1 MPSVTVN
8 GRPGRR
14 SGHGPVA
21 RRGRG
26 TENNGPVPLALGI
39 DIGST
44 NTKVVLVDVPDAAAT
59 DRTPRDVAALS
70 APTPHEARAL
80 VATVARLIRGVL
92 SDSTEPPVAVG
103 VTSMAETG
111 VPLAADGEPLTHLLR
126 WDGHSAAEDA
136 ATLARVHGRQ
146 ALFAATGVRPSAK
159 VPLATWARLRRTE
172 PDVHRRMAYWAGT
185 ADLVALALTGELV
198 TDHTLAGRTMAYRLP
213 GAGEP
218 LAEAFDA
225 ALLDAVGLRP
235 GQLPRVVPADAVA
248 GRVASG
254 RGPGVGWADVAR
266 GLADVLPTG
275 TPVVVAG
282 HDHAVGCWAA
292 GTRAPGDRAD
302 SVGTA
307 EAVLTILDHAPEPD
321 AVAAAGMSWVRPVSG
336 RHDALLAGTSSAGAM
351 LDWLRARLGVE
362 DLAGHLAAALRSLED
377 DPEPTGVV
385 VLPYL
390 AGRQT
395 PAPDAAARVLVEPD
409 ADGVRL
415 VRAVLEG
422 ISLQARWMVD
432 TQAELAGA
440 PGGGPSSG
448 MPSGRGALAVLGT
461 TLAVPAWAETKRR
474 VMPEPLRWVDHPQP
488 VATGAAVLALVRS
501 GALGDPRERL
511 LDAPSLEATTSA
523 PSHHR
528 PYERMY
534 AHFVATALGAYEA

>member
-1 MPSVTVN
+1 M
-8 GRPGRR
+8 
-14 SGHGPVA
+14 
-21 RRGRG
+21 
-26 TENNGPVPLALGI
+26 PLALGI

-44 NTKVVLVDVPDAAAT
+44 NTKVVLVDAPDPTST
-59 DRTPRDVAALS
+59 DRVPRDVASLS
-70 APTPHEARAL
+70 APTPLEARSL
-80 VATVARLIRGVL
+80 VAEVTRLVRAVL
-92 SDSTEPPVAVG
+92 ADVPEPPLAVG
-103 VTSMAETG
+103 IASMAETG

-126 WDGHSAAEDA
+126 WDGHGAGEDA
-136 ATLARVHGRQ
+136 DALARVHGRQ
-146 ALFAATGVRPSAK
+146 ALFTATGVRPSAK
-159 VPLATWARLRRTE
+159 VPLATWARLRRTD
-172 PDVHRRMAYWAGT
+172 PGLHRRMAYWAGA

-213 GAGEP
+213 GAGSP
-218 LAEAFDA
+218 LPGTFDP
-225 ALLDAVGLRP
+225 ALLDVVGLRP

-248 GRVASG
+248 GRVGPG
-254 RGPGVGWADVAR
+254 RGPGSAWGDVAR
-266 GLADVLPTG
+266 GLADVLPPG

-307 EAVLTILDHAPEPD
+307 EAVLTVLDHAPDPA
-321 AVAAAGMSWVRPVSG
+321 AVASAGMSWVRPVAG

-351 LDWLRARLGVE
+351 LDWLRGRLGLDTLDE
-362 DLAGHLAAALRSLED
+362 HLAAARLSLDE

-395 PAPDAAARVLVEPD
+395 PAPEPGARVVVEPH

-432 TQAELAGA
+432 AQRDLAGTTAGVGAA
-440 PGGGPSSG
+440 PGGSDPTGHHPGS
-448 MPSGRGALAVLGT
+448 GALAVLGAA
-461 TLAVPAWAETKRR
+461 LAVPAWAETKRR

-501 GALGDPRERL
+501 GALGDPEEQL
-511 LDAPSLEATTSA
+511 FDAPSLGATTST
-523 PSHHR
+523 PPDGQ

-534 AHFVATALGAYEA
+534 ADFVARALGAVRR